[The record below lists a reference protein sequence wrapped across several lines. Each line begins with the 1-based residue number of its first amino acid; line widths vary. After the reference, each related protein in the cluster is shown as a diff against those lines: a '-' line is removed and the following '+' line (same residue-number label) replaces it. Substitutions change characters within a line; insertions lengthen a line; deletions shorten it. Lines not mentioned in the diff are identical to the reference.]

1 MKKFLSIMLACWL
14 VLFCL
19 LTTACDSDTAG
30 DPKGTDTTSE
40 SESTSESVR
49 ESESGAGTGGGGET
63 NTKPVAIATL
73 NGMTAAQLYA
83 AFLQEYMAAET
94 VDFTRTIIEMEDG
107 VTSTSATIVKADAKG
122 CYVKKWNDATF
133 TEVWSLN
140 NTLYRNDGTQKIRM
154 DNTTIEALYGENYL
168 KALKIDEC
176 YILSDSEEY
185 EEKMATATIYSLNG
199 EYYVTVSLT
208 SAELNGMAEDNFLV
222 DTLYFNEAGKMIRIE
237 EKIMGAKSTAV
248 IASYGVPVTV
258 TAPAD
263 ADSYVSTTPGGSEPS
278 GSSSTAWIDK
288 NDKVYVGIDNTNLR
302 EGPGT
307 GYKAAKRV
315 ASGTE
320 LIRTGTNG
328 KWDRVKLNDVEYYVD
343 SNLVTADGEDFKFNN
358 LEDPVNLTLNEGKQ
372 LNLRSTPFY
381 SDTYKDENLGF
392 SGLKPENVN
401 DETPLLKVAVSA
413 NGVWYK
419 VEYNSATYYIKAYLA
434 SDGTVTDPSA
444 PAGSGSATWAV

>member
-1 MKKFLSIMLACWL
+1 MKKFLAIFL
-14 VLFCL
+14 VLMMVCTVVL
-19 LTTACDSDTAG
+19 VSCKKDTNKDDEG
-30 DPKGTDTTSE
+30 DNWDNEGYD
-40 SESTSESVR
+40 
-49 ESESGAGTGGGGET
+49 
-63 NTKPVAIATL
+63 NID
-73 NGMTAAQLYA
+73 NG
-83 AFLQEYMAAET
+83 
-94 VDFTRTIIEMEDG
+94 
-107 VTSTSATIVKADAKG
+107 
-122 CYVKKWNDATF
+122 
-133 TEVWSLN
+133 
-140 NTLYRNDGTQKIRM
+140 
-154 DNTTIEALYGENYL
+154 
-168 KALKIDEC
+168 
-176 YILSDSEEY
+176 SDS
-185 EEKMATATIYSLNG
+185 S
-199 EYYVTVSLT
+199 
-208 SAELNGMAEDNFLV
+208 
-222 DTLYFNEAGKMIRIE
+222 
-237 EKIMGAKSTAV
+237 
-248 IASYGVPVTV
+248 
-258 TAPAD
+258 
-263 ADSYVSTTPGGSEPS
+263 S
-278 GSSSTAWIDK
+278 GSSTGTGTGTDSGNGGASSPAWIDK